1 MAIEVDTF
9 VERIDITQEA
19 DLGKAIKDICDN
31 QAARDKPRRLAA
43 AFEAQN
49 QVILIFRLSSRICG

>member
-9 VERIDITQEA
+9 VERIDITQEG
-19 DLGKAIKDICDN
+19 DLGKAIKDMCDN

-43 AFEAQN
+43 AFESQH
-49 QVILIFRLSSRICG
+49 QVLLIFQQVPQ